1 MSWTKIVDKN
11 IYFCYNICRRRNMY
25 YKISEKKRKFRIG
38 ILIFVYLLGLVPIT
52 YSILEFHYDKVLF
65 APTWLTILLTILGQ
79 VLPLGYYILHL
90 VERDEVEDDKS
101 RSIYSLFFAAS
112 IINRSLYSTSPYF
125 YTKYFAHTPLRA
137 WVKYLSLPV
146 MLIAI
151 VISAWVYVFI
161 RDRKKK
167 SK

>member
-1 MSWTKIVDKN
+1 
-11 IYFCYNICRRRNMY
+11 MY

-79 VLPLGYYILHL
+79 FLPLGYYILHL

-101 RSIYSLFFAAS
+101 RSIYFLFFVAS
-112 IINRSLYSTSPYF
+112 VINRSLYSTRPYS
-125 YTKYFAHTPLRA
+125 YVKYFDYTPFRA
-137 WVKYLSLPV
+137 WAKYFSMILF
-146 MLIAI
+146 LIA
-151 VISAWVYVFI
+151 VALLAWIYVLI
-161 RDRKKK
+161 RDKKKK
-167 SK
+167 SR

>member
-1 MSWTKIVDKN
+1 
-11 IYFCYNICRRRNMY
+11 MY

-38 ILIFVYLLGLVPIT
+38 LLIFVYLLGLVPIT

-137 WVKYLSLPV
+137 WVKYFTTPL

-151 VISAWVYVFI
+151 VVLAWVYVLI
-161 RDRKKK
+161 REKKK
-167 SK
+167 KNK

>member
-1 MSWTKIVDKN
+1 
-11 IYFCYNICRRRNMY
+11 MY
-25 YKISEKKRKFRIG
+25 YKISDRRRKLRIG
-38 ILIFVYLLGLVPIT
+38 ILVFVYLLGLVPIT

-146 MLIAI
+146 ILIA
-151 VISAWVYVFI
+151 VLLLARLYVVI
-161 RDRKKK
+161 RDKKNK
-167 SK
+167 NK